1 MKIIGETIMKRL
13 FIAFFLLMISA
24 CGAAEEAAPVPEAPV
39 SEAPVTAPEAT
50 PPVTEAAVPERE
62 PEPVV
67 PTPEL
72 VVTVFTASDLD
83 PSVAQAVEESLAL
96 AVEAWGLFWPT
107 EYWVMGTDPE
117 AGVALVEEFC
127 ERREFYK
134 QWSYEECMAR
144 EASEQEH
151 SLLDYQRVG
160 ATALANN
167 ERMSSAGWNGS
178 PEWGIHRFASTIP
191 WGLAE
196 MMGVPGSEDVKTVFH
211 EYWHALQ
218 NSYIDTSILYKDR
231 EELMGPVWFI
241 EGSAEYR
248 ASYLAGSLMANGEF
262 PEVPSG
268 EWTWEFVPFMRNKL
282 GYIDDELRGTCQGV
296 TLTQV
301 TTYGTPCS
309 YPIGYEMGAWAIAYL
324 EHRSKNPNILQD
336 VFYPQLQEVGWNQ
349 AFETTFG
356 QTVADFDTEFMTF
369 FTSTNRERI
378 LPTF

>member
-1 MKIIGETIMKRL
+1 
-13 FIAFFLLMISA
+13 MISA

-39 SEAPVTAPEAT
+39 SEAPVTAPEAA

-83 PSVAQAVEESLAL
+83 PSVAQVVEKSLAL

-127 ERREFYK
+127 ERRIFYK

-144 EASEQEH
+144 EASEQEY
-151 SLLDYQRVG
+151 SLLDFQRVG

-167 ERMSSAGWNGS
+167 ERMSSASWTGS

-191 WGLAE
+191 WGLAG

-211 EYWHALQ
+211 EYWHAVQ
-218 NSYIDTSILYKDR
+218 NSYVDTSILYKDR
-231 EELMGPVWFI
+231 EELMGPIWFI

-248 ASYLAGSLMANGEF
+248 ASYLAGSLMANGQF

-309 YPIGYEMGAWAIAYL
+309 YPIGYEMGSWAIAYL